1 MVLRNTSM
9 LDFPLLIIAILIL
22 IKITYNDYK
31 TKNISDIDSLIIMI
45 LSLFYNINIFFFDS
59 INIDEIILNTKLIA
73 YAIGTIFILK
83 IVSENILYTSKGFED
98 ELLGEGDII
107 LFGALAPF
115 LKTYTNFLIMIYMA
129 TMIML
134 MYLFI
139 LNLSKTKSRK
149 NQYPFVPA
157 ISTAFIVTVISTLI

>member
-1 MVLRNTSM
+1 MNINI
-9 LDFPLLIIAILIL
+9 LLLTLAFVIL
-22 IKITYNDYK
+22 IKISYQDYK
-31 TKNISDIDSLIIMI
+31 TKRITDLDSLLIMVLGI
-45 LSLFYNINIFFFDS
+45 FYIDISYAQS
-59 INIDEIILNTKLIA
+59 IENLKLIA
-73 YAIGTIFILK
+73 YSLSTIFITK
-83 IVSENILYTSKGFED
+83 IIIENILYFFKGFED

-157 ISTAFIVTVISTLI
+157 ISTAFIVTVISTLF